1 MSNNIYGVDLGTCN
15 VKIVSKADG
24 TIITEKNAIAIRNK
38 REFYAFGNEVTQ
50 YGNAPCAIIQI
61 CI

>member
-24 TIITEKNAIAIRNK
+24 TIITEKNTIAIKNK
-38 REFYAFGNEVTQ
+38 REFYAFGNEA
-50 YGNAPCAIIQI
+50 YDMYEKSPDNIQI
-61 CI
+61 